1 MVDPV
6 SIKNILLVEDNPG
19 DRDLFLEYFEETG
32 KYYEIETAGSL
43 NEAVTK
49 SENRYFSV
57 ALLDLGLPD
66 STGLDTLNKFKSDV
80 PDIPIIIITGLDD
93 EQTGIEAI
101 RNGAQDYLVKGQV
114 NEKLL
119 IKSLEHAV
127 ERHALQNKINH
138 YNRVLRA
145 IRNVNQLIVHEK
157 DPLKLIQKSCEML
170 VETRGY
176 NSTWIALGNCSD
188 PTDVYAHA
196 GFEGAFQSVIDNLSK
211 GHWPPCTAMALSSE
225 EKGIFI
231 DSNNTCKCP
240 LSKRYGHVKGGIC
253 LLKYGDQLLGCLVV
267 SFPDTIDIG
276 EEEKALLNEI
286 SGDIAFALHSIDLE
300 KQHQESEKRYRALF
314 ERSHVIMLLIDSET
328 GEIIDANPSAVSFY
342 GWSKEALTQ
351 KKVFEINILGH
362 DAIKEEMIAARQE
375 KRNYFN
381 FKHRRSNGSIT
392 DVEVYSG
399 PIEIGGRKLLYSLI
413 YDISNRL
420 KAEED
425 KKELQK
431 QLIQAHKM
439 EAVGQLAG
447 GIAHDF
453 NNILSS
459 VIGFTELALDDVQ
472 KGSLIEENLQEV
484 YLAGKRAKELVKQI
498 LTFARQSDEKL
509 SPIRVDLI
517 AKEALKFLR
526 SSIPTTIEIESKI
539 NSVSRIMG
547 NQTQAHQI
555 FMNLCTNAAY
565 ALEEKGGILT
575 VSLNDISLDKDFSGK
590 ESDSEYR
597 NYIEIVVSDTGTGI
611 PSEIIESIFD
621 PYFTTKKQGE
631 GTGMGLALVKG
642 IVESYGGKITVD
654 SQLGKGTTFTIYLPI
669 TKKRSGQEAY
679 VSEPLPKGTERIL
692 FVDDEAPIAK
702 MVSQV
707 LENLCYPVTTSTS
720 SIEALELFQ
729 SKPNDFDLVVTD
741 MTMPNLTGDKLAVE
755 LMKIRPDI
763 PVILCTG
770 YSKKISDETA
780 SEIGIKAFA
789 YKPVVKAD
797 LAKIIRKVLDEA
809 KSENQG

>member
-1 MVDPV
+1 MADHA

-19 DRDLFLEYFEETG
+19 DRDLFLEYIEDTA
-32 KYYEIETAGSL
+32 KSHQIETAISL
-43 NEAVTK
+43 REAIEMCDTQH
-49 SENRYFSV
+49 FSV

-66 STGLDTLNKFKSDV
+66 SVGLDTLKKFRSDV
-80 PDIPIIIITGLDD
+80 PDIPVIVLTGLDD

-101 RNGAQDYLVKGQV
+101 RNGAQDYLVKGHV
-114 NEKLL
+114 NERLL
-119 IKSLEHAV
+119 IKSLRHAV
-127 ERHALQNKINH
+127 ERHTLQNSIKH

-157 DPLKLIQKSCEML
+157 DPLRLIQKACEL
-170 VETRGY
+170 LIETRGY
-176 NSTWIALGNCSD
+176 NSIWIALGNCSD

-196 GFEGAFQSVIDNLSK
+196 GFEDEFQPIINNLSE
-211 GHWPPCTAMALSSE
+211 GHWPPCIAMALTSE
-225 EKGIFI
+225 EKFISI
-231 DSNNTCKCP
+231 DSNNICKCP
-240 LSKRYGHVKGGIC
+240 LSRRYGDVKGGIS
-253 LLKYGDQLLGCLVV
+253 LLQYGDQLLGCMVV
-267 SFPDTIDIG
+267 SFPVTIEIDK
-276 EEEKALLNEI
+276 EEKALLNEI
-286 SGDIAFALHSIDLE
+286 SGDIAFALHSIYVK
-300 KQHQESEKRYRALF
+300 KQHQESERRYRALF
-314 ERSHVIMLLIDSET
+314 INSHVIMLLIDSET

-342 GWSKEALTQ
+342 GWSKEELTQ
-351 KKVFEINILGH
+351 KKLFEINTL
-362 DAIKEEMIAARQE
+362 DAEATKEEMIAASQE
-375 KRNYFN
+375 KRNYFI

-399 PIEIGGRKLLYSLI
+399 PIEIGGRKLLYSLV
-413 YDISNRL
+413 YDISTRI

-425 KKELQK
+425 KKRLQK

-472 KGSLIEENLQEV
+472 KGSLTEENLQEV
-484 YLAGKRAKELVKQI
+484 YLAGKRAKELVRQI

-547 NQTQAHQI
+547 NQTQVHQI
-555 FMNLCTNAAY
+555 LMNLCTNAAY

-575 VSLNDISLDKDFSGK
+575 VSLKDISLDKNFSGK
-590 ESDSEYR
+590 ASDSEYR

-611 PSEIIESIFD
+611 PSEITESIFD
-621 PYFTTKKQGE
+621 PYFTTKKPGE

-642 IVESYGGKITVD
+642 IVESYGGKITVA
-654 SQLGKGTTFTIYLPI
+654 SQVGKGTTFTIYLPI
-669 TKKRSGQEAY
+669 TKKRSDQEAY
-679 VSEPLPKGTERIL
+679 VSEELPTGTERIL
-692 FVDDEAPIAK
+692 FVDDEAAIAK
-702 MVSQV
+702 MGSQILKRLGYSV
-707 LENLCYPVTTSTS
+707 NTQTNSTK
-720 SIEALELFQ
+720 ALALFR
-729 SKPNDFDLVVTD
+729 SKPDGFELVVTD

-755 LMKIRPDI
+755 LMKIRPEI

-770 YSKKISDETA
+770 YSKKLSDETA
-780 SEIGIKAFA
+780 SEVGIKAFLG
-789 YKPVVKAD
+789 KPVVKSD
-797 LAKIIRKVLDEA
+797 LAKTVRNVLDEN
-809 KSENQG
+809 KG